1 MAKEIEHK
9 YMVVSSQ
16 YIDMATRSYY
26 IAQGYL
32 NRDPMRTVRVRI
44 KDDKAFLTIKSK
56 NMGDTRQEYEYPVPV
71 EDAQE
76 MLRLCEGR
84 VIAKRRYIV
93 PFEGMTWEVDA
104 FEGNLYPLIVAEIE
118 LQDSDQVY
126 ALPPFVGRNVTDDER
141 FYNSRLASDGVDVA
155 QLMKLS

>member
-16 YIDMATRSYY
+16 YIDIATQSCY

-104 FEGNLYPLIVAEIE
+104 FEGDLYPLIVAEIE